1 MPRII
6 IQVSR
11 PPSEHGRVTF
21 SERVT
26 AANLDSEH
34 YTQHLIERIA
44 WAIADAEEIETS
56 PLSAKRDR
64 AFSTPARTRQAG
76 APGRARA
83 AARD

>member
-26 AANLDSEH
+26 ADNLRSEH
-34 YTQHLIERIA
+34 YAEQLLERLT

-64 AFSTPARTRQAG
+64 AFSAPARTRQAG

>member
-26 AANLDSEH
+26 ADNLRSEH
-34 YTQHLIERIA
+34 YAEQLLERLT
-44 WAIADAEEIETS
+44 WAITDAEEIETS

>member
-26 AANLDSEH
+26 ADNLRSEH
-34 YTQHLIERIA
+34 YAEQLLERLT

>member
-11 PPSEHGRVTF
+11 PPSEHGRVVL

-26 AANLDSEH
+26 ADNLGSEH
-34 YTQHLIERIA
+34 YAEQLLERLT
-44 WAIADAEEIETS
+44 WALADAEEIETS
-56 PLSAKRDR
+56 PLSARRDR
-64 AFSTPARTRQAG
+64 AFGTPARTRQAG
-76 APGRARA
+76 VPGRARA